1 MSKRMS
7 RHPRS
12 GQLRHDANERTS
24 RPAAAFAARFLLPT
38 PMAPRR
44 SVVLLLLAAIV
55 QPSAARYEPI
65 PFPGACQG
73 AATTGSTY
81 FDISAV
87 SCLPCPSGQEPDIP
101 RTSCICTSGS
111 VLDTS
116 TTPAACVACGAG
128 TAPTRDR
135 SACMPCL
142 IANDTCPDATLGLNG
157 GECECPSGRV
167 LVERDGHGGLLPAK
181 RCLPCPTGTY
191 VAGPAECRAC
201 PAENMEASTTG
212 TGCNCLTGYVNYAHT
227 NGFWGRDRTCVESSA
242 YTQVS
247 PYYSS
252 AGALEMFYQDLP
264 VSHPPTDTQPTTRPT
279 TPTRPPMRLAATPC
293 ATDGCCPRVRSQ
305 SSQGSTLTVTES
317 LVLKQL
323 LLPAGAACLTAITAD
338 TTCAPFHEPPHR
350 SQNGALWPPIARSA
364 PTVRPL

>member
-1 MSKRMS
+1 MEAR
-7 RHPRS
+7 RRRVDEDQRQLE
-12 GQLRHDANERTS
+12 GQRVQDAEDLNILKIKLETEIQTLEQQLEEMR
-24 RPAAAFAARFLLPT
+24 
-38 PMAPRR
+38 
-44 SVVLLLLAAIV
+44 
-55 QPSAARYEPI
+55 
-65 PFPGACQG
+65 
-73 AATTGSTY
+73 ATY
-81 FDISAV
+81 Q
-87 SCLPCPSGQEPDIP
+87 LNQEK
-101 RTSCICTSGS
+101 
-111 VLDTS
+111 LDY
-116 TTPAACVACGAG
+116 
-128 TAPTRDR
+128 
-135 SACMPCL
+135 
-142 IANDTCPDATLGLNG
+142 NY
-157 GECECPSGRV
+157 RV

-350 SQNGALWPPIARSA
+350 SQNGAFWPPIARSA